1 MTSEHQTALLQEYDS
16 CDTQVSRIDTLIWQ
30 TASVVF
36 PITLAG
42 FAYFGLSSS
51 HAKEQFSVISAVAI
65 GSITLLTIWYFLSR
79 QWYAYQ
85 AIAFYRMREIESEL
99 GMWHYRYSL
108 FMRHPKKERNSF
120 IKTLNKK
127 DEKRFQLLENQIG
140 NFPRVGL
147 RAAIATMT
155 SIFILGWIGLL
166 IREYILTF

>member
-1 MTSEHQTALLQEYDS
+1 MASEHQVALLQEYGS
-16 CDTQVSRIDTLIWQ
+16 CDKQVSRIDTLIWQ

-51 HAKEQFSVISAVAI
+51 HTKEQFFVVIAVAI
-65 GSITLLTIWYFLSR
+65 GSITLLTTWHFLSR

-99 GMWHYRYSL
+99 GMWHYRYSF
-108 FMRHPKKERNSF
+108 FMRRPKKERNSF
-120 IKTLNKK
+120 INTLDKKEKTK
-127 DEKRFQLLENQIG
+127 FQSLENQIG

-147 RAAIATMT
+147 RAAIAMMT